1 MENKNLIIVPS
12 GDNSLHNNWLGE
24 NNNFDLIIIYY
35 GDSDE
40 IFEKYSK
47 ECKMIIR
54 AKGQK
59 WHLIHDFISE
69 NDEVVSNYEYIW
81 FPDDDLD
88 SNSESLNNL
97 FDINL
102 QFKLWLSQ
110 PSLDGYVSFDIERKV
125 ENSILRFTN
134 FVEIICPMMNY
145 KTLKTLLKFFNVN
158 ESGWGLDF
166 LWPKVLGYPSNKIAI
181 IDNVTVI
188 HTRPVGSD
196 YSRFKKTPMDEL
208 NELFHKHNLTWSQH
222 TYTTINK

>member
-97 FDINL
+97 SFNL
-102 QFKLWLSQ
+102 
-110 PSLDGYVSFDIERKV
+110 PD
-125 ENSILRFTN
+125 LRLKFN
-134 FVEIICPMMNY
+134 LFLIICSRY
-145 KTLKTLLKFFNVN
+145 KEILYFVSK
-158 ESGWGLDF
+158 
-166 LWPKVLGYPSNKIAI
+166 
-181 IDNVTVI
+181 
-188 HTRPVGSD
+188 
-196 YSRFKKTPMDEL
+196 
-208 NELFHKHNLTWSQH
+208 
-222 TYTTINK
+222 